1 MKVINKTE
9 GDIIRYA
16 VVDDDGVTLYAT
28 GGRIGFIKMDPDR
41 IVEERAEAWLA
52 GYKAGLHDT
61 EVDAKDTVE
70 IYLAGMNSACEQRD
84 HWRAEA
90 ERWRVVADNAAS
102 DHAQADTDSLR
113 ALHERNE
120 LRRQLLAE
128 TCSWN
133 TLTNQV
139 LDLKAE
145 LAAAIR
151 ERDNAISDKA
161 QADTDTIRA
170 LHERNEL
177 RQQLAEASDTIAHL
191 RMENG
196 LIEFYKMQDQLA
208 AERALADQLAG
219 AIAGLRDTKDDR
231 PLEDIP
237 DEILTKWTRL
247 NNAWLDWK
255 LARDAGTPDC
265 PKRGRTTNMVNH
277 DGEWV
282 CHSTHVVD

>member
-1 MKVINKTE
+1 MDQMKVINKTE

-52 GYKAGLHDT
+52 GYKAGLLT
-61 EVDAKDTVE
+61 NERVE
-70 IYLAGMNSACEQRD
+70 ELKQDREIIHQDCERWHELSLLHARERD
-84 HWRAEA
+84 EWKAEA

-255 LARDAGTPDC
+255 LARDAGTPD
-265 PKRGRTTNMVNH
+265 
-277 DGEWV
+277 
-282 CHSTHVVD
+282 